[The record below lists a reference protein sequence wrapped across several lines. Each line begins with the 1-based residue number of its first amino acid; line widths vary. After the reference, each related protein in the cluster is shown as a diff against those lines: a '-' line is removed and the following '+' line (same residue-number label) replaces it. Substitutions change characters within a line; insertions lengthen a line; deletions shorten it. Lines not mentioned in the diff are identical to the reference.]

1 MRSHRSSSR
10 GFTVALVGPDGAGKT
25 TIARRV
31 EDGSALAVK
40 SIYMGVNLDTSAL
53 MLPTTRL
60 VVAIRRARGASRTD
74 MVASTDPRGSTSEKR
89 GPAARAAS
97 GLKSTARL
105 GNWLAEE
112 WFRQLV
118 AWYYTKLRHN
128 IVLFDRHFFADYY
141 AYDVA
146 ADVPRSLTRR
156 IHGFVLRRLYP
167 KPDLVIY
174 LDAPAEVLFSR
185 KGEGSLDWLE
195 TRRRDYLDIQHVVP
209 RFVVVD
215 AASPVEEVASDV
227 ERIIREFSEERSSG
241 PGTDG
246 SRPG

>member
-1 MRSHRSSSR
+1 MQSLKSSSL
-10 GFTVALVGPDGAGKT
+10 GFSVALVGPDGAGKT

-31 EDGSALAVK
+31 ERASPLRVK
-40 SIYMGVNLDTSAL
+40 SIYMGVNLDTSSL

-74 MVASTDPRGSTSEKR
+74 MVASTDPRQLTSERR
-89 GPAARAAS
+89 GRATRAAS
-97 GLKSTARL
+97 ALKSTIRL

-118 AWYYTKLRHN
+118 AWYYTKLRHS

-141 AYDVA
+141 AYDIA
-146 ADVPRSLTRR
+146 SDVPRSLARR

-174 LDAPAEVLFSR
+174 LDAPPEVLFSR
-185 KGEGSLDWLE
+185 KGEGTLEWLE
-195 TRRRDYLDIQHVVP
+195 TRRQDYLRIRHVVP
-209 RFVVVD
+209 RFVIVD
-215 AASPVEEVASDV
+215 AASPVEKVASDV
-227 ERIIREFSEERSSG
+227 ERIIREFSDERRLASA
-241 PGTDG
+241 
-246 SRPG
+246 SRLNRRA